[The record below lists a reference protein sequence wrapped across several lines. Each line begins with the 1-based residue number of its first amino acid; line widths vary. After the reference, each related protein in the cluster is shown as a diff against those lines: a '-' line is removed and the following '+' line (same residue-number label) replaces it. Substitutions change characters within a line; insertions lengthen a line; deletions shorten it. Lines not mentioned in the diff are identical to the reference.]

1 MEATKSGFLA
11 LALAPDGGLAMI
23 GIIFKLNLC
32 SVFPYLLAD
41 TLKGNLALKSVRLG
55 FLPPKVSFRNYMPS
69 FPLNEIKPRTYI
81 DVGGLSRKDN
91 HIKY

>member
-1 MEATKSGFLA
+1 MAATKSGFLA

-55 FLPPKVSFRNYMPS
+55 FLPTKVSSRNLYALFSPQ
-69 FPLNEIKPRTYI
+69 
-81 DVGGLSRKDN
+81 
-91 HIKY
+91 